1 MQGLTTMVRRIWSA
15 LLKAKAGFVWYVREF
30 SGEAKYDHYL
40 EHFASE
46 HPGETPLTEREYWRM
61 REEYDRKHPNTS
73 CCCNQEASPMLY
85 FNVIT
90 RIADCVTLSAKAES
104 AAAFAFSPSKIG

>member
-1 MQGLTTMVRRIWSA
+1 MQGFTTMVRRIWSA

-30 SGEAKYDHYL
+30 SEEAKYDHYL

-46 HPGETPLTEREYWRM
+46 HPCETPLTEREYWRM

-73 CCCNQEASPMLY
+73 CCC
-85 FNVIT
+85 
-90 RIADCVTLSAKAES
+90 
-104 AAAFAFSPSKIG
+104 

>member
-15 LLKAKAGFVWYVREF
+15 LLKVKAGFVWYVREF
-30 SGEAKYDHYL
+30 SGEAKCDHYL

-61 REEYDRKHPNTS
+61 REEYDPS
-73 CCCNQEASPMLY
+73 GNQTTGDSH
-85 FNVIT
+85 
-90 RIADCVTLSAKAES
+90 TLFKRSTLNL
-104 AAAFAFSPSKIG
+104 

>member
-1 MQGLTTMVRRIWSA
+1 MSWRRRNRPQPDAGIHHHGQTNLVRIIESQG
-15 LLKAKAGFVWYVREF
+15 GFVWYVREF

-46 HPGETPLTEREYWRM
+46 HPCETPLTEREYWRM

-73 CCCNQEASPMLY
+73 CCC
-85 FNVIT
+85 
-90 RIADCVTLSAKAES
+90 
-104 AAAFAFSPSKIG
+104 